1 MHEGHFPTFAKT
13 LNMKYLG
20 LLLSFVAFAGFSQDK
35 ITNAEDSNYE
45 FEKVVHL
52 DATPVL
58 SQGNSGTCWSFSGM
72 SFFESELLRM
82 GKDET
87 ILSEMYTV
95 RKAYEMKA
103 EMYVRLDG
111 KTNFGQGGEFHDIP
125 AVIERF
131 GVVPQEAYSGLNYG
145 TEKHNHNEMY
155 KVLKGAMDGL
165 IAHMNGRNFNGLTS
179 AWKTAINGILDAYFG
194 ADVETFTV
202 EGAEFTPKSY
212 AAHLGLDMG
221 NYLSLT
227 SFTHQPMYEPFELAI
242 PDNWSRQDSYNV
254 ALDEM
259 YTATVAA
266 LKNGYTVGW
275 TTDVSESGFNHR
287 KGIAINAENT
297 DLYDASENN
306 AFLNPVTEV
315 KVSKELRQE
324 GYENKTTQDDHL
336 MHIVGMY
343 KDQKGTNYFL
353 VKNSWGTSN
362 HPDGF
367 LYVSESYFKMKT
379 IYVYMHQDALSKGLT
394 KKLGM

>member
-1 MHEGHFPTFAKT
+1 
-13 LNMKYLG
+13 MKYLG
-20 LLLSFVAFAGFSQDK
+20 LLLTLLAFAGIAQDK
-35 ITNAEDSNYE
+35 LTNAEDSNYE

-58 SQGNSGTCWSFSGM
+58 NQGNSGTCWSFSGM
-72 SFFESELLRM
+72 SFFESELMRM
-82 GKDET
+82 GKSET
-87 ILSEMYTV
+87 ILSEMFTV

-125 AVIERF
+125 AVIAAH

-145 TEKHNHNEMY
+145 SEKHNHSEMY

-165 IAHMNGRNFNGLTS
+165 ISHMNSRSFNGLTS
-179 AWKTAINGILDAYFG
+179 AWKKAIDGILDAYFG
-194 ADVETFTV
+194 TAVESFTFEGV
-202 EGAEFTPKSY
+202 EYTPKSF
-212 AAHLGLDMG
+212 ATHLGLDMG

-227 SFTHQPMYEPFELAI
+227 SFSHQPMYAPFQLAI

-254 ALDEM
+254 ALEEM
-259 YTATVAA
+259 YQSTVTA

-275 TTDVSESGFNHR
+275 TADVSEKGFSHQN
-287 KGIAINAENT
+287 GMAINPEDT
-297 DLYDASENN
+297 KLLSTKENN
-306 AFLNPVTEV
+306 AFKNPVSEV
-315 KVSKELRQE
+315 NVTQELRQE
-324 GYENKTTQDDHL
+324 GYDNKTTQDDHL

-362 HPDGF
+362 HPEGF

-379 IYVYMHQDALSKGLT
+379 IYVYMHKDALEKGMK
-394 KKLGM
+394 KKLAL

>member
-1 MHEGHFPTFAKT
+1 
-13 LNMKYLG
+13 MKYLG
-20 LLLSFVAFAGFSQDK
+20 LFLSFIAFTAIAQEK
-35 ITNAEDSNYE
+35 TTNAEDSNYE

-125 AVIERF
+125 AVIETY

-145 TEKHNHNEMY
+145 SEKHNHSEMY
-155 KVLKGAMDGL
+155 QVLKGAMDGL
-165 IAHMNGRNFNGLTS
+165 ISHMKGRNFKGLTS
-179 AWKTAINGILDAYFG
+179 AWKTAVNGILDAYFG
-194 ADVETFTV
+194 ADVENFTYN
-202 EGAEFTPKSY
+202 GAEYTPKSFASY
-212 AAHLGLDMG
+212 LGLDMN

-227 SFTHQPMYEPFELAI
+227 SFTHQPMYEPFQLAI

-254 ALDEM
+254 SLEEM
-259 YTATVAA
+259 YSATVDA

-275 TTDVSESGFNHR
+275 TADVSEDGFNHR
-287 KGIAINAENT
+287 KGLAIHAKNSL
-297 DLYDASENN
+297 LYSDSEKN
-306 AFLNPVTEV
+306 AFLNPVDEV
-315 KVSKELRQE
+315 DVTQELRQE
-324 GYENKTTQDDHL
+324 GYDNKTTQDDHL

-343 KDQKGTNYFL
+343 KDQNGTNYFL
-353 VKNSWGTSN
+353 VKNSWGTTN

-379 IYVYMHQDALSKGLT
+379 IYVYMHKGSLKKGLT